1 MVNPQ
6 VVAMTLNCRGYPM
19 KLALP
24 VSLVGI
30 LLAGCAA
37 PSEPAQVGTASRETA
52 ARPAPG
58 AAPAT
63 PAEPLQLGE
72 AANGTTIMLEP
83 GQGLAIELL
92 ATPTAG
98 YLWKAHT
105 VPAVLGTATEGWRPE
120 IERDPNGP
128 QMTGGN
134 SYQKFTFASG
144 EAGEGQLVLIYGRPW
159 ELERGGRPE
168 RTFRVTISRP
178 AQ

>member
-1 MVNPQ
+1 
-6 VVAMTLNCRGYPM
+6 M

-24 VSLVGI
+24 VSVVGMLLV
-30 LLAGCAA
+30 GCAA
-37 PSEPAQVGTASRETA
+37 PSEPAPVAPASKETS

-58 AAPAT
+58 TAPAT
-63 PAEPLQLGE
+63 PAAALQLGE

-83 GQGLAIELL
+83 GQGLEVELL

-98 YLWKAHT
+98 YLWKTRT
-105 VPAVLGTATEGWRPE
+105 VPGVLGAATESWRPE

-134 SYQKFTFASG
+134 SFQKFSFGAG
-144 EAGEGQLVLIYGRPW
+144 EAGNGQLVLVYGRPW
-159 ELERGGRPE
+159 ELERGARPE

>member
-1 MVNPQ
+1 
-6 VVAMTLNCRGYPM
+6 M

-24 VSLVGI
+24 VSVIGV

-37 PSEPAQVGTASRETA
+37 SSEPVQVGTASRETA
-52 ARPAPG
+52 ARPAP
-58 AAPAT
+58 ATAPAT

-72 AANGTTIMLEP
+72 TANGSTIMLEP
-83 GQGLAIELL
+83 GQSLAVELL

-105 VPAVLGTATEGWRPE
+105 VPAVLGAATESWRPE
-120 IERDPNGP
+120 IERDPNGS

-134 SYQKFTFASG
+134 SYQKFTFAGG
-144 EAGEGQLVLIYGRPW
+144 EAGDGQLVLIYGRPW

-168 RTFRVTISRP
+168 HIFRVTVSRP